1 MQDFKAHS
9 DDTNVDFEIIVTE
22 EKMNMIKQDILK
34 KLKLTTTISTSNMHL
49 FDADGV
55 IKKYDT
61 PEQSMFTA
69 SLSHSFVS
77 VIQCNNEVDNHF
89 LLLFLFAVLEDFFS
103 LRLEF
108 YEKRKV
114 RIPADEN
121 SDVTI

>member
-69 SLSHSFVS
+69 SLNHSSVS
-77 VIQCNNEVDNHF
+77 VIQCNNEVGNHF
-89 LLLFLFAVLEDFFS
+89 LLLFLFTVLEDFFS